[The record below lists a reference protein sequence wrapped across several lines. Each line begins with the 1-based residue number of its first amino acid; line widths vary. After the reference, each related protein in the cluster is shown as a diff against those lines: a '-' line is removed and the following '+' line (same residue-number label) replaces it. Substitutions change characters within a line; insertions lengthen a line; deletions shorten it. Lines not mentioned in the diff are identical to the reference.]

1 MSGIIGIASTG
12 NALHGVLQGLQ
23 GLQQLAPSGHHHCGL
38 VVHGRQGHT
47 PSPPRLH
54 RHRRAQGAAAWLQPL
69 RESPL
74 AQPFNES
81 PLNANTPQSLNGL
94 NGLHGCVAL
103 GHTGPSG
110 GTGPQALQQA
120 LPQLSHGPKA
130 HLNSPTRVAVVL
142 HGTLQASPALRE
154 ALTERDY
161 HFKSDSDAE
170 LLAHLIDA
178 SCQSDPV
185 QALHRALGLV
195 QGQVCVGVLFHEHPE
210 RVFAV
215 RRGGDLHAAASP
227 GLLAWSSHPAALP
240 AGLQALPVWPDGQ
253 VLEVH
258 VHPYGVTHQLHS

>member
-23 GLQQLAPSGHHHCGL
+23 QLAQSGHHTCGL
-38 VVHGRQGHT
+38 VVHGRQGLT

-54 RHRRAQGAAAWLQPL
+54 RHRRAQGAAAWLQQL

-74 AQPFNES
+74 AQPFNKS
-81 PLNANTPQSLNGL
+81 PSNADSPQSPNGL

-103 GHTGPSG
+103 GHTGPSS

-142 HGTLQASPALRE
+142 HGKLQASPALRE
-154 ALTERDY
+154 ALIERDY
-161 HFKSDSDAE
+161 HFKSDCDVE

-185 QALHRALGLV
+185 QALHRALCLV
-195 QGQVCVGVLFHEHPE
+195 QGQVCVGVLFHDQPE

-227 GLLAWSSHPAALP
+227 GLLVWSSHPAALP
-240 AGLQALPVWPDGQ
+240 AGLQTLPVWPDGQ

-258 VHPYGVTHQLHS
+258 AHPHGITHQLHS

>member
-1 MSGIIGIASTG
+1 VIE
-12 NALHGVLQGLQ
+12 Q
-23 GLQQLAPSGHHHCGL
+23 
-38 VVHGRQGHT
+38 
-47 PSPPRLH
+47 
-54 RHRRAQGAAAWLQPL
+54 
-69 RESPL
+69 
-74 AQPFNES
+74 
-81 PLNANTPQSLNGL
+81 
-94 NGLHGCVAL
+94 
-103 GHTGPSG
+103 
-110 GTGPQALQQA
+110 
-120 LPQLSHGPKA
+120 
-130 HLNSPTRVAVVL
+130 
-142 HGTLQASPALRE
+142 
-154 ALTERDY
+154 DY

-258 VHPYGVTHQLHS
+258 VHPYGVTTSCTAEAFDGVHQLIQTRLAELPSQTDPKINSKIASFFQNKATSPMPSHRTEVNAASNVSRHNNRHTSGLTARISEITKGTIHGSKHLKQLGAISPCSLAPAYQAAGGSR